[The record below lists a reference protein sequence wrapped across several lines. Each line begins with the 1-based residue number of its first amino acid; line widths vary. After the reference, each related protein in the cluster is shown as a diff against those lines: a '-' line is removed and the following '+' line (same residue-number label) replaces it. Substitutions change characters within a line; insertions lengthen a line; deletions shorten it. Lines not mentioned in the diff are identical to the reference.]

1 MIFFAHPKQCF
12 LNETVLLST
21 SQKEAVTVEIQGVDT
36 QCYTITEERPISIQ
50 LSAGTYKLVSRNEK
64 NDTSIMT
71 VEVFN
76 AIRLGSP
83 SHLKSYI
90 FDANPW
96 ILLIKSDRTI
106 FYNRENE
113 KQYYENFITPEKV
126 NELNSDLLL
135 FENNA
140 TQGFWIFSTQLQQ
153 IIYSD
158 ENSSVKTFNSY
169 QIIYEKDKSIY
180 MLPLENFKEI
190 KIGNIEDKDKL
201 LIDNTT
207 GCAFAFCDYYSINL
221 FCAGKKHFISEKGFL
236 SFISPHFAIFQDKSI
251 IKILNLLEFPNSDI
265 DNIITTKS
273 GKQISIEYQAPK
285 TTEHLPINSERYA
298 SYITQ
303 AQSKTGRFTLRKKDS
318 TYAWVHE
325 PENEDVIPLLH
336 CFTIQ
341 SESVAKVTDAL
352 FTDDENIVLCKQEKD
367 YKLYDLS
374 RDVYS
379 PFPNSDFVVRSVNGY
394 NPIVQITNSY
404 LGKPVLIDPVTL
416 QHVKQEDLAQY
427 TFTSPSSRYVLEKR
441 ELYCSKL
448 NNDRFITKAEL
459 LKDENVLAN
468 GLYVNDSS
476 LYIEIPIDNEK
487 TYKEKW
493 HDCIPMLVQKYE
505 SFLRKELPLNATSS
519 TKDIEQYLMEL
530 TPERWNDLFYD
541 EIIIIKDTQE
551 NCEVHLR
558 IKGIFWFLNY
568 VSFSYD
574 DKYVAVVGRYHN
586 NSFSGGYYGIFQTK
600 DGSKLK
606 EITHF
611 ERYFGEQVS
620 RNPIYAAWVCA
631 FTRDNKS
638 AFYTSEPHTYLLKD
652 IESHTISSQ
661 RIERKNFLCF
671 SPDGKYM
678 ALSEQGYK
686 CGFGH
691 RRSTQVFIYSLDTD
705 QMTQLPCYLGSSVK
719 GLNRNRNVAAC
730 MFSQN
735 NDRLLVSSDDGI
747 VIVYALN
754 GAQTFYHNKSK
765 TNVSFG
771 NEYTQKDYV
780 EQNGKMDIR
789 KDVNDGNITYTVTF
803 GEKLGFVGKSVRDA
817 LNSGE
822 QLRTDDLR
830 VVIVSY
836 QSIAHN
842 GTIGKVETVPMLF
855 LQPPTQQIK
864 NKTYGKRYTL
874 SQYEAEYGTCQI
886 SLQTNNDREEV
897 IVCTINGKK
906 AFVHK
911 DVIYAIAHRKE
922 LHKNDLAILMMSYEE
937 TSRNGIVSSK
947 TSPLLITSDILGI
960 L

>member
-1 MIFFAHPKQCF
+1 MLFFAHPQQCF
-12 LNETVLLST
+12 LNETILLST
-21 SQKEAVTVEIQGVDT
+21 SQKEAITIEIQGSDT
-36 QCYTITEERPISIQ
+36 QCYTITEEHPINIQ
-50 LSAGTYKLVSRNEK
+50 LLAGTYKLVGHNEN
-64 NDTSIMT
+64 NDTSVMMI
-71 VEVFN
+71 EVLN

-90 FDANPW
+90 FDNNPW

-106 FYNRENE
+106 FYNRENR

-126 NELNSDLLL
+126 NELNSDYLL
-135 FENNA
+135 FENN
-140 TQGFWIFSTQLQQ
+140 TQKGFWIFSTQLQK

-158 ENSSVKTFNSY
+158 ECSRVKTFNSY
-169 QIIYEKDKSIY
+169 QIIYEKENSIY
-180 MLPLENFKEI
+180 MLPLENNFKEI
-190 KIGNIEDKDKL
+190 KKIGNIDEDKI

-207 GCAFAFCDYYSINL
+207 GSAFAFRGNYSISL
-221 FCAGKKHFISEKGFL
+221 YCSGKEHFFSEKGFL

-251 IKILNLLEFPNSDI
+251 IKILDLLEFPNSDI
-265 DNIITTKS
+265 GNIITTQKE
-273 GKQISIEYQAPK
+273 KQIFIEYQAPR
-285 TTEHLPINSERYA
+285 TTENLPINSEHYN
-298 SYITQ
+298 SFITQ

-318 TYAWVHE
+318 TYAWIHE
-325 PENEDVIPLLH
+325 SENEEVIPLLH
-336 CFTIQ
+336 CFTIK

-352 FTDDENIVLCKQEKD
+352 FTDDENIVLCKKEKD

-374 RDVYS
+374 RDIYS
-379 PFPNSDFVVRSVNGY
+379 SFPYSNFVVRSINGY
-394 NPIVQITNSY
+394 NPIVQIRNSY

-416 QHVKQEDLAQY
+416 RHVKQEDLAQY
-427 TFTSPSSRYVLEKR
+427 TFASPSKRYVLENR
-441 ELYCSKL
+441 ELYYSKL
-448 NNDRFITKAEL
+448 SKRIITKAEL

-476 LYIEIPIDNEK
+476 LCIEIPYDNKK
-487 TYKEKW
+487 TYKEEW
-493 HDCIPMLVQKYE
+493 HDCIPMLVQKYK
-505 SFLRKELPLNATSS
+505 SFLREELETSS
-519 TKDIEQYLMEL
+519 TKDIEQYLRNL

-541 EIIIIKDTQE
+541 EIIIIKDTEE
-551 NCEVHLR
+551 NREVQLR
-558 IKGIFWFLNY
+558 LKGILWFLNY

-586 NSFSGGYYGIFQTK
+586 FSFSGGYYGIFHTK
-600 DGSKLK
+600 NGLKLN
-606 EITHF
+606 EITNW
-611 ERYFGEQVS
+611 GTNS
-620 RNPIYAAWVCA
+620 IYAAWVCA

-652 IESHTISSQ
+652 IESHTPQ

-671 SPDGKYM
+671 SPDGKHM
-678 ALSEQGYK
+678 ALSEQGYE

-705 QMTQLPCYLGSSVK
+705 QMTKLPCYLGSSVK
-719 GLNRNRNVAAC
+719 GLNKNRNIATC

-747 VIVYALN
+747 VIMYALN

-960 L
+960 F